1 MASSSPRTV
10 EEIFKDYNARRSALV
25 RALTNDVDDFYSQCD
40 PDKENLCL
48 YGHPNEA
55 WEVAL
60 PAEEVPPELPEPALG
75 INFARDGMNRKD
87 WLSLVAVH
95 SDCWL
100 LSVAFYFGARLNRNE
115 RNRLYSMINDIP
127 TIFEVV
133 TGRKPAKDKPTVE
146 SGSKSRN
153 GTKRSIDGQPR
164 SNPKLAD
171 NSYEEDEEEQGDTFC
186 GSCRGGY
193 NSDEFWIGCDNCERW
208 YHGNYGKQKRCSVVT
223 GLSFLGSQVDHFGSL
238 ETAYRPCC
246 GMCSGSKSELMP
258 SNFIM
263 EGGLQ
268 ELKAG
273 APRECS
279 VLLEWAAS
287 DDLVAF
293 KSEVEEKG
301 LDFGEA
307 SYWYGR
313 RLGSRKMGFEER
325 TPLIIAAMFGS
336 VEVLKY
342 IIGSGKI
349 DVNRACG
356 SDGVTALHCA
366 VAGGAGS
373 SVEII
378 KLLLDASA
386 DVNCVDASG
395 NKPVDLIASGL
406 KALSNSRRKVI
417 ELLLNGD
424 EVLNGEE
431 ESNKMVMPQL
441 PKEGSEKKEYPMD
454 ASLPDIND
462 GIYGTD
468 DFRMYTFKV
477 KPCSRAYSHDWTECP
492 FVHPGENARRRD
504 PRKYPYSCVPCPEFR
519 KGACPKGDNCE
530 YAHGVFESWL
540 HPAQYRTRLCK
551 DEIGCA
557 RKVCFF
563 AHKPEELR
571 PVHASTGSVMP
582 SPRSTAVNAVDMT
595 TLSPLALG
603 SSSLPMPAASTPP
616 MSPMVASSSPKPG
629 SLWQNKISL
638 TPPVLQLPGSRLKT
652 ASSARDFE
660 LKMELLE
667 LENKL
672 QQQQLMDEISS
683 LSAPSCW
690 SKEYSRLGDLNPPNL
705 DDAFGSLDPSLM
717 SPLKGL
723 PVTSGIQVQLQSST
737 GLQMRQN
744 LNQLRSNYPTNL
756 TSSPVRKPSPFGFE
770 SSAAVAAAV
779 MNSRSSAF
787 AKRSQSFIDRGASR
801 AGLTMP
807 SNSATAMS
815 SNKSDWSS
823 PGGKLDWGIQGD
835 ELNKLRK
842 SASFGIRN
850 NNLAARATI
859 DTMPFDVDE
868 PDVSWVHSLVKDVT
882 PMGTP
887 SQLQWQ
893 YGSGK
898 GVRERLPTWVE
909 QMYMEQQEQMVA

>member
-1 MASSSPRTV
+1 MGKS
-10 EEIFKDYNARRSALV
+10 EV
-25 RALTNDVDDFYSQCD
+25 RN
-40 PDKENLCL
+40 
-48 YGHPNEA
+48 
-55 WEVAL
+55 
-60 PAEEVPPELPEPALG
+60 
-75 INFARDGMNRKD
+75 
-87 WLSLVAVH
+87 
-95 SDCWL
+95 
-100 LSVAFYFGARLNRNE
+100 
-115 RNRLYSMINDIP
+115 
-127 TIFEVV
+127 
-133 TGRKPAKDKPTVE
+133 
-146 SGSKSRN
+146 
-153 GTKRSIDGQPR
+153 
-164 SNPKLAD
+164 
-171 NSYEEDEEEQGDTFC
+171 
-186 GSCRGGY
+186 
-193 NSDEFWIGCDNCERW
+193 
-208 YHGNYGKQKRCSVVT
+208 KQ
-223 GLSFLGSQVDHFGSL
+223 
-238 ETAYRPCC
+238 TAYRPCC
-246 GMCSGSKSELMP
+246 GMCGGSNSELMP

-287 DDLVAF
+287 DDLAAF
-293 KSEVEEKG
+293 KSEVEGKG

-342 IIGSGKI
+342 IIGSGKT

-386 DVNCVDASG
+386 DVDCVYAGG

-406 KALSNSRRKVI
+406 KALNNSRRKVI
-417 ELLLNGD
+417 ELMLNGD

-571 PVHASTGSVMP
+571 PVHASTGSAML
-582 SPRSTAVNAVDMT
+582 SPRSAAVNAVDMT

-603 SSSLPMPAASTPP
+603 SSSLPMPTASTPP

-652 ASSARDFE
+652 ASSARDFD

-672 QQQQLMDEISS
+672 QQQRLMDEISS
-683 LSAPSCW
+683 LSSPSCW

-744 LNQLRSNYPTNL
+744 LNQLRSSYPTNL
-756 TSSPVRKPSPFGFE
+756 TSSPVRKPSSFGFE

-801 AGLTMP
+801 GGLTMP

-859 DTMPFDVDE
+859 DTMPSDVDE
-868 PDVSWVHSLVKDVT
+868 PDVSWVHSRVKDVT
-882 PMGTP
+882 PMRTP
-887 SQLQWQ
+887 SQPQWQ

-898 GVRERLPTWVE
+898 GVQERLPTWVE
-909 QMYMEQQEQMVA
+909 QMYIEQQEQMVA